1 MGKNVLRSE
10 ICEMLGIEYPI
21 FLAGMG
27 SIPGMPRT
35 GKYYTGTSVELVA
48 AVSNAGGFGVFG
60 AAGLSPEQIPEAV
73 KDIKALTDKPFG
85 IDLLLPVSVDR
96 TTQAAVNKMKEN
108 LPKENKE
115 YFAWMEEVKKKYG
128 LPGNLVMPEHTEG
141 GLEPDYI
148 NAQFEAAVSVDGPV
162 ALCSGVGNSQ
172 DAVDRIHKEGKLSI
186 SLVGNV
192 RQAKRVAEFGA
203 DIIVAQGTEA
213 GGHTGKIG
221 TLALVP
227 QVVDAVAPIPVLA
240 AGGIGDSR
248 GVAASFTLGAKGVW
262 IGTAFLAS
270 KETSITDVTRQKII
284 DATEDGTVITEMFT
298 GKTARVIKHPV
309 AKEWTESGFKTLG
322 MPLQIFSIREL
333 CEGMEQSGKPDLFM
347 LPAGQVSGMIDR
359 VRPAKE
365 ILDEMVSGTV
375 DKLKGGQLSGVTIK
389 QD

>member
-1 MGKNVLRSE
+1 MGKDVLRSE
-10 ICEMLGIEYPI
+10 VCEMLGIEYPI

-27 SIPGMPRT
+27 AIPGMPRT
-35 GKYYTGTSVELVA
+35 GKYYTGTSIELVA
-48 AVSNAGGFGVFG
+48 AVSNAGGFGVLG

-73 KDIKALTDKPFG
+73 REIKALTDKPFG

-96 TTQAAVNKMKEN
+96 TTQDAVNKMKEN

-115 YFAWMEEVKKKYG
+115 YFAWMEEIKKRYGIPEVKS
-128 LPGNLVMPEHTEG
+128 PEHLEG

-172 DAVDRIHKEGKLSI
+172 KAVDRIHKEGKLSI
-186 SLVGNV
+186 SLIGNV

-221 TLALVP
+221 ALALVP
-227 QVVDAVAPIPVLA
+227 KVVDAVAPIPVLA

-262 IGTAFLAS
+262 VGTAFLAS
-270 KETSITDVTRQKII
+270 KETSITDIARQKMI
-284 DATEDGTVITEMFT
+284 DATEDGTIITEIFT

-309 AKEWTESGFKTLG
+309 AKEWAEAGFKTLG

-333 CEGMEQSGKPDLFM
+333 CEGMEQTGKPELFM
-347 LPAGQVSGMIDR
+347 LPAGQISGMIDKA
-359 VRPAKE
+359 RPAKE
-365 ILDEMVSGTV
+365 IFDEMVSGTV
-375 DKLKGGQLSGVTIK
+375 EKLKGGQFSGVTIK
-389 QD
+389 QG

>member
-1 MGKNVLRSE
+1 MGKDVLRSE
-10 ICEMLGIEYPI
+10 VCEMLGIEYPI

-27 SIPGMPRT
+27 ALPGIPRT
-35 GKYYTGTSVELVA
+35 GKYYTGTSIELVA
-48 AVSNAGGFGVFG
+48 AVSNAGGFGVLG

-73 KDIKALTDKPFG
+73 RDIKALTDKPFG

-96 TTQAAVNKMKEN
+96 TTQGAVNEMKKN
-108 LPKENKE
+108 LPQANKE
-115 YFAWMEEVKKKYG
+115 YFAWMEEIKKRYGIPEVKA
-128 LPGNLVMPEHTEG
+128 PEHLEG

-172 DAVDRIHKEGKLSI
+172 EAVDRIHKEGKLSI
-186 SLVGNV
+186 SLIGNV

-262 IGTAFLAS
+262 VGTAFLAS
-270 KETSITDVTRQKII
+270 KETSITDIARQKMI

-309 AKEWTESGFKTLG
+309 AKEWTEAGFKTLG

-333 CEGMEQSGKPDLFM
+333 CEGMEQTGKPELLM

-365 ILDEMVSGTV
+365 IFDEMVSGTV
-375 DKLKGGQLSGVTIK
+375 EKLKGGQFSGVTIK
-389 QD
+389 QG